1 MLSYYN
7 ADSIIQT
14 DGRCQVN
21 NGMAYYHNRGK
32 MEGKRKMSATV
43 EFATEP
49 DINEEY
55 ETSQKTVFTE
65 NQE

>member
-14 DGRCQVN
+14 DGCCQVN
-21 NGMAYYHNRGK
+21 NDTAYYHTRGK
-32 MEGKRKMSATV
+32 MEGKRKKSATV
-43 EFATEP
+43 EFAIEP
-49 DINEEY
+49 DINEEC